1 MSNETRANPALAG
14 AAGSEAGRELPHF
27 AAPRTAKSTDE
38 WYTPDTLVRALGHF
52 DLDPA
57 TSRQRGRQLAPK
69 YYTVDDDGLQREW
82 FGRVWLNPPF
92 SRIHPWV
99 ERMREHNNG
108 ILLCFSRTDATWFVD
123 LTKFCGGVYLLMR
136 RLHFWRPGDDQ
147 RKQRCPLGV
156 VLFPFGEQNLRAL
169 ERCGIPG
176 VLLRVPPNASSSAT
190 EVRP

>member
-1 MSNETRANPALAG
+1 MISTPPAPT
-14 AAGSEAGRELPHF
+14 LPHF
-27 AAPRTAKSTDE
+27 AAPRSAKSSDE
-38 WYTPDTLVRALGHF
+38 WYTPDSLIRALGQF

-57 TSRQRGRQLAPK
+57 TSLQRGRQVAPE
-69 YYTVDDDGLQREW
+69 YYTVKEDGLQREW

-123 LTKFCGGVYLLMR
+123 LTRHCGGVYLLMR
-136 RLHFWRPGDDQ
+136 RMQFWRPGDQ
-147 RKQRCPLGV
+147 PRKQRCPLGV
-156 VLFPFGEQNLRAL
+156 VLFPFGRQNVEAL

-176 VLLRVPPNASSSAT
+176 VLLRTTPPNA
-190 EVRP
+190 